1 MTHKLQEVEDA
12 HIIAELRQRV
22 ASLEVQIQE
31 FVTTGQ
37 LNDNE
42 KNMYMYQQMS
52 GSSISL
58 ADFSYDDV
66 CIYRSISL
74 KCLICKLF
82 FYVFKQKENKT
93 IAHVIEYF
101 N

>member
-1 MTHKLQEVEDA
+1 MNMTHKLQELEDA
-12 HIIAELRQRV
+12 QTIAELRQRV

-37 LNDNE
+37 LNENE
-42 KNMYMYQQMS
+42 RNMLLYQQMT

-58 ADFSYDDV
+58 ADFNYDDV
-66 CIYRSISL
+66 IFNETKKKI
-74 KCLICKLF
+74 
-82 FYVFKQKENKT
+82 
-93 IAHVIEYF
+93 VIL

>member
-1 MTHKLQEVEDA
+1 MNMTHKLQELEDA
-12 HIIAELRQRV
+12 QTIAELRQRV

-37 LNDNE
+37 LNENE
-42 KNMYMYQQMS
+42 RNMLLYQQMT

-58 ADFSYDDV
+58 ADFNYDDV
-66 CIYRSISL
+66 IFKRN
-74 KCLICKLF
+74 KT
-82 FYVFKQKENKT
+82 KQKIINFKL
-93 IAHVIEYF
+93 